1 MGPLE
6 VKPEEAPV
14 VASAIDTGIFKQVEG
29 KPNVREIQIE
39 VVRESLKHAKRKAD
53 ETFEFYKQRMRD
65 TNKAMRWILRGR
77 MVYNS
82 ANMIPYKV
90 E

>member
-1 MGPLE
+1 MGPLG
-6 VKPEEAPV
+6 VKPEETPV
-14 VASAIDTGIFKQVEG
+14 ETPELDTGIFKKVEG

-39 VVRESLKHAKRKAD
+39 VVRESLKHAKRRAD
-53 ETFEFYKQRMRD
+53 ETFELYKQRMRD
-65 TNKAMRWILRGR
+65 TNKAMKWILRGR
-77 MVYNS
+77 MAYDS

>member
-6 VKPEEAPV
+6 VKPEEAPEL
-14 VASAIDTGIFKQVEG
+14 DTGIFKKVEG

-65 TNKAMRWILRGR
+65 TNKAMKWILRGR
-77 MVYNS
+77 LAYDSASMV
-82 ANMIPYKV
+82 PFKV